1 MERYG
6 QDSIGKV
13 CKLHIEDIEDYSIEE
28 LIDRGKRFMI
38 INNSEEDEEDM
49 QDGDK

>member
-6 QDSIGKV
+6 QNLIGKV
-13 CKLHIEDIEDYSIEE
+13 CELRIEDIEDYSIEE

-38 INNSEEDEEDM
+38 INNSEDEEEDT
-49 QDGDK
+49 